1 MDGTTALVE
10 LGLAPSATAS
20 QISRA
25 FRELAKRTHPDLRG
39 SGAAFR
45 RLREA
50 RDVAL
55 AAAPVETIQAV
66 DTNVPAPAPSPWLTD
81 LGMPATRFD
90 RTDSRGRPVTAPPAI
105 HSRTDQPDGQGLHF
119 ADHLALAL
127 AG

>member
-10 LGLAPSATAS
+10 LGLAPGATSS

-39 SGAAFR
+39 SAAAFR

-50 RDVAL
+50 REVAL
-55 AAAPVETIQAV
+55 AAAPVEAFLV
-66 DTNVPAPAPSPWLTD
+66 VEANGPAPASGPWLTD
-81 LGMPATRFD
+81 MDAPTPRFD
-90 RTDSRGRPVTAPPAI
+90 RTDSGGRPVTARPAI
-105 HSRTDQPDGQGLHF
+105 HSHADRPDDQGLHF